1 MVGHTGIMAAAIRA
15 VETVDECVGKLTEKV
30 LSLGGRAII
39 TADHGNAEVMV
50 DENGGPHTAHTT
62 DRVPLILVDDARRG
76 VKLRRGILADIAPT
90 ILEILGLPVPVEM
103 TGKSLI
109 GG

>member
-1 MVGHTGIMAAAIRA
+1 
-15 VETVDECVGKLTEKV
+15 VDKV
-30 LSLGGRAII
+30 LAKGGRAII

-62 DRVPLILVDDARRG
+62 DRVPLILVDNARKG
-76 VKLRRGILADIAPT
+76 AKLRPGALADIAPT
-90 ILEILGLPVPVEM
+90 ILEIFSIPQPAEM

-109 GG
+109 ER